1 MEFVQ
6 LCSSWDE
13 SPSARVMHPL
23 KRILEQALYFLDR
36 GKCPRISNR
45 GE

>member
-6 LCSSWDE
+6 LCGSWDE
-13 SPSARVMHPL
+13 SPSACVMHPL
-23 KRILEQALYFLDR
+23 KRILEQTLHFRDM